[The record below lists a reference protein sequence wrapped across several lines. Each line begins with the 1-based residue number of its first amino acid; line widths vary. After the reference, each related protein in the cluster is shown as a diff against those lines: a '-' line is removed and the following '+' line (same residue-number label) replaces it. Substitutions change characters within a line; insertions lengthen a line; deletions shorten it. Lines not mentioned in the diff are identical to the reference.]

1 MTTNLDLIIKSLQ
14 TELKSRGIQ
23 IENETEKPKI
33 INGGNINNA
42 IDLNVNN
49 LQKSQ
54 NGIKIKNDE
63 RKIKE
68 YIDACLYNTLMPL
81 KVEIKSSLEK
91 INFRMNNFENE
102 LLKINLMNENMR
114 TFNSKLSKIEND
126 YNILYKNFSKNNT
139 LSVQNK
145 ENLEN
150 IDKNIKTYMDDTNK
164 EILKLKSNMNNIS
177 QNQKSLESKCNFE
190 EFNNNMINFDK
201 KMIGKINELYKE
213 KENSLSILSTNLFTK
228 INDYSVQTDN
238 KLEIIYNSMNEIKQK
253 LSNADNNVNLLND
266 LPAIKEIANN
276 NNKEIESIKSK
287 IEVMSKNDD
296 IKTYKEELENN
307 KNDIQVI
314 KTDIEEI
321 NNLKNQNNN
330 LNNELNEMKKSM
342 KLLEKKMTTMEGNF
356 FNLDGVINDNKKEII
371 QIKKE
376 KNEIKSN
383 NNFASVNNDIMI
395 NEKLNK
401 LNTII
406 AENNK
411 TITDLETYFKTKI
424 REQSKVYNENFYNIN
439 KRMETFNTEEI
450 KLNEENSKLIGI
462 ISKKIIDNT
471 DIIKKVIES
480 DIKVIFEKFEIIN
493 RNFKSMNKYRTKIN
507 ELDKIVKEKMVN
519 VEE

>member
-1 MTTNLDLIIKSLQ
+1 
-14 TELKSRGIQ
+14 
-23 IENETEKPKI
+23 
-33 INGGNINNA
+33 
-42 IDLNVNN
+42 
-49 LQKSQ
+49 
-54 NGIKIKNDE
+54 
-63 RKIKE
+63 
-68 YIDACLYNTLMPL
+68 MPL

-126 YNILYKNFSKNNT
+126 YNLLYKNFSKNNS

-145 ENLEN
+145 ENLDN

-228 INDYSVQTDN
+228 INDYSLQTDK

-383 NNFASVNNDIMI
+383 NNFASVNNDKMI

-424 REQSKVYNENFYNIN
+424 REQSKLYNENFYNIN

-450 KLNEENSKLIGI
+450 KLNEENSKLISYI
-462 ISKKIIDNT
+462 LYDICLKI
-471 DIIKKVIES
+471 
-480 DIKVIFEKFEIIN
+480 
-493 RNFKSMNKYRTKIN
+493 Y
-507 ELDKIVKEKMVN
+507 
-519 VEE
+519 